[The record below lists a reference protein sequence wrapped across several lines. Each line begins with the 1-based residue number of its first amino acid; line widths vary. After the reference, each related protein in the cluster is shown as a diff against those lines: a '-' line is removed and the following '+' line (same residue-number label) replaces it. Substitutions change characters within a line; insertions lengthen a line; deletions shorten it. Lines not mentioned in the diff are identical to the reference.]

1 VDRHRQHE
9 HRPRWRHG
17 DAASE
22 RPGLVVEGGIAFVKN
37 SFVIFSKGECRG
49 RVGRTCSL

>member
-1 VDRHRQHE
+1 VDRHRQRE
-9 HRPRWRHG
+9 HRPRWRYG

-22 RPGLVVEGGIAFVKN
+22 RPSPVVGGIAFVDN
-37 SFVIFSKGECRG
+37 SFVIFSRECRR